1 MPGGDGNI
9 GMNNAVPLGALDY
22 VVFAAYILALCAV
35 GWWAGRRQADN
46 NTGFFL
52 ADKSLP
58 WYVIGS
64 SYIAAN
70 ISTEHFIAL
79 LGSAMI
85 YGICMA
91 TGEWSSVIAFSFLI
105 WLFIPFLLS
114 AKVFTAP
121 EFLEKRFTPTMR
133 LFFASVT
140 VIVNVLGFL
149 APMIYGGGLALERV
163 FGINTAL
170 GLDPTA
176 VSSGAV
182 LNWGLYIAIIGIG
195 IAAGAWAVWGGLKSV
210 AWMDLLTVLVMVL
223 GGLSVTYFGLKHL
236 GGPSGSLIDGF
247 KVMIERNQATTGVF
261 KEAMERLRPEIVP
274 GATTYNRLSVIQ
286 PLSHLVTPWI
296 HWVLSFFY
304 IGLWYTVINQFMVQR
319 IFAARSKYD
328 ARMGIVLAS
337 YLKLLIPFIVVI
349 PGLIYFAMHPEILLT
364 GSSLN
369 DVRPEADKT
378 YVNLIR
384 ELLPVGMKGLLL
396 AALFGALK
404 SAVAAVLNATSMIV
418 TLDLYKR
425 FVRPDFEGH
434 KSVVMGR
441 WITVVLIVISILVG
455 IYISSLKTS
464 LFVYIQTLF
473 NFFAPPFSA
482 VFLLGTLWR
491 RVSGNAATATVLIG
505 FTFGIIVKIAV
516 SYGYVP
522 WLAPFAM
529 QSALNWAFCIVLCSV
544 LSLLLAPPRSE
555 QVTDDLTFNWSRM
568 NIGGDLG
575 THWWN
580 NVTLW
585 WGGSVVIMLFF
596 IYVFGIML

>member
-1 MPGGDGNI
+1 
-9 GMNNAVPLGALDY
+9 MNNAVTLGALDY
-22 VVFAAYILALCAV
+22 IVFAAYIIALCSV
-35 GWWAGRRQADN
+35 GWWAGRRQADD

-70 ISTEHFIAL
+70 ISTEHFIGL
-79 LGSAMI
+79 LGSSVI

-121 EFLEKRFTPTMR
+121 EFLERRFTPAMR

-163 FGINTAL
+163 FGINAAL
-170 GLDPTA
+170 GIDA
-176 VSSGAV
+176 GAV
-182 LNWGLYIAIIGIG
+182 ATGAAANWGLYLAISAIGLL
-195 IAAGAWAVWGGLKSV
+195 AGAWAVWGGLKSV
-210 AWMDLLTVLVMVL
+210 AWMDVLTVVIMVF
-223 GGLSVTYFGLKHL
+223 GGLSVTYFGLKYL
-236 GGPSGSLIDGF
+236 GGQSGSLIEGF
-247 KVMIERNQATTGVF
+247 RVMIERNKATSGVF
-261 KEAMERLRPEIVP
+261 KEAVDRLRPEIVP
-274 GATTYNRLSVIQ
+274 GASSYNRLSVIQ
-286 PLSHLVTPWI
+286 PMSHQVIPWI

-319 IFAARSKYD
+319 IFASRSKYD
-328 ARMGIVLAS
+328 ARLGLVLAS
-337 YLKLLIPFIVVI
+337 YLKLLIPFIVVV
-349 PGLIYFAMHPEILLT
+349 PGLIYFAMRPEILLT
-364 GSSLN
+364 GVSVN

-378 YVNLIR
+378 YVNLVR

-404 SAVAAVLNATSMIV
+404 SAVAAVLNSTSMII

-425 FVRPDFEGH
+425 FFRPDFEGH
-434 KSVVMGR
+434 RSVVMGR
-441 WITVVLIVISILVG
+441 WITVVLIAVSILFG
-455 IYISSLKTS
+455 FYISSLKTS

-491 RVSGNAATATVLIG
+491 RVGGNAATATVLIG
-505 FTFGIIVKIAV
+505 FIFGIAEKVAV
-516 SYGYVP
+516 EIGHVS
-522 WLAPFAM
+522 WLSPFAV
-529 QSALNWAFCIVLCSV
+529 QSAVNWGFCMVLCSA
-544 LSLLLAPPRSE
+544 LSLALAPPRPE
-555 QVTDDLTFNWSRM
+555 QVTDDLTFNWRHL

-580 NVTLW
+580 SVTLW
-585 WGGSVVIMLFF
+585 WAGSVAIMLSL
-596 IYVFGIML
+596 IGVFGLWL